1 MSQHDSQRF
10 AGGGPHRENR
20 LRLTT
25 PTSPP
30 LLPILSVAFVGSLGF
45 SIVLPFLVFLVTR
58 LGGNALVYGAIGATY
73 SAFQLAGAPI
83 LGKWS
88 DRFGRRRILLLSQL
102 GTLASWLIFLGALYL
117 PVTPLTEV
125 DTRFTGAFTLTLPL
139 LVLFVARALDGLTG
153 GNVSVANAYLADV
166 TTENE
171 RSASFGKMAV
181 ASNLGFVLGPAIAG
195 LLGGMGL
202 GEVPPVLAA
211 IGISVIAS
219 LIILLAL
226 SESTPC
232 TLSSKPERTSVSG
245 VLGQEHKECYE
256 IQQVSD
262 VSLSDALRPHRIRVL
277 LAVHFLVF
285 LAFNL
290 YYISFPIHAATRLEW
305 TLVEVGIFFSAMGL
319 MMALVQGPVL
329 RWASKR
335 FGDRT
340 LVVVGSLILAV
351 SFTLYWSS
359 SVGVIYVATAGIA
372 LGNGVMWPSLLALL
386 SNAADQRAQGAV
398 QGFASSGAAVASIA
412 GLLLGGFLYE
422 HLSASIFIVSG
433 VVTALAMLASFAV
446 APPEPA

>member
-88 DRFGRRRILLLSQL
+88 DRFGRRRILLLSQV

-202 GEVPPVLAA
+202 GSLGAANRRSLCQAIIPP
-211 IGISVIAS
+211 
-219 LIILLAL
+219 
-226 SESTPC
+226 P
-232 TLSSKPERTSVSG
+232 R
-245 VLGQEHKECYE
+245 
-256 IQQVSD
+256 
-262 VSLSDALRPHRIRVL
+262 
-277 LAVHFLVF
+277 
-285 LAFNL
+285 
-290 YYISFPIHAATRLEW
+290 
-305 TLVEVGIFFSAMGL
+305 
-319 MMALVQGPVL
+319 GPP
-329 RWASKR
+329 
-335 FGDRT
+335 
-340 LVVVGSLILAV
+340 
-351 SFTLYWSS
+351 SS
-359 SVGVIYVATAGIA
+359 SVIR
-372 LGNGVMWPSLLALL
+372 PLAVRNT
-386 SNAADQRAQGAV
+386 SRPRSANRGGA
-398 QGFASSGAAVASIA
+398 
-412 GLLLGGFLYE
+412 
-422 HLSASIFIVSG
+422 
-433 VVTALAMLASFAV
+433 
-446 APPEPA
+446 